1 MYNRPDFS
9 KYLIHFTKDRKPDS
23 SAQNNPA
30 LFLKGTSAKERLLH
44 ILDTKQIIA
53 SRLTTGNTANACCF
67 TECIWG
73 SLLTHAR
80 RYSAYGIG
88 FTKNYIS
95 QKEGN
100 PVFYIGPQL
109 FNMYNKEEKLL
120 PFLALYDPLNEKKVI
135 DYTHER
141 EWRIAETLQFTYKD
155 IAFIVLK
162 SYKDIP
168 DFQEFIN
175 KIGED
180 KVILMDNY
188 KKVETLWPL
197 LNVNTK

>member
-23 SAQNNPA
+23 EAQQNPA
-30 LFLKGTSAKERLLH
+30 LNMKGISAKERLLR
-44 ILDTKQIIA
+44 ILTEKQIIA
-53 SRLTTGNTANACCF
+53 STLTTGNNANACCF

-73 SLLTHAR
+73 SLLSHAK

-88 FTKNYIS
+88 FTKTYIS
-95 QKEGN
+95 LKKGN

-109 FNMYNKEEKLL
+109 FNTYNKDTTLL
-120 PFLALYDPLNEKKVI
+120 PFLALYDPLNKKKVI

-141 EWRIAETLQFTYKD
+141 EWRIAETLKFAYKD
-155 IAFIVLK
+155 ISFIVLK

-168 DFQEFIN
+168 DFQDFID
-175 KIGED
+175 KIGDD
-180 KVILMDNY
+180 KVIFMDNY
-188 KKVETLWPL
+188 KKVESLWPL